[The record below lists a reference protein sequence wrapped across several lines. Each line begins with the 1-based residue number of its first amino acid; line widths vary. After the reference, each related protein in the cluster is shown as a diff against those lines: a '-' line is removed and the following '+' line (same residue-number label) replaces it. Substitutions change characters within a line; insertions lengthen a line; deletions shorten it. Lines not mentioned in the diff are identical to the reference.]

1 MPESSPIGVFDSG
14 IGGLSVLR
22 HMRALLPEEDMVY
35 IGDTAHVPYGNKSE
49 ASIKARSEQITR
61 YLIEHHQA
69 KAIVIACNTATAAAV
84 SHLRNIHSQPII
96 GMEPGVKPAVVS
108 SRTGTVGILATE
120 STLNSEKFSHLVNRF
135 GEQAQVITQH
145 CAGLVDLIEQ
155 GEAAINETRSMVD
168 AYLQPLLK
176 QGADTIVLG
185 CTHYPLIAPMIREL
199 AGEAVEII
207 ETGDAVARQLKNQ
220 LQIHQLSNSLSR
232 SGSTRFYATAYN
244 EMIHKKFDQIWR
256 QATQLEAL
264 VL

>member
-22 HMRALLPEEDMVY
+22 HIRALLPEEDLIY

-61 YLIEHHQA
+61 FLIEQHQA

-84 SHLRNIHSQPII
+84 SHLRTILSQPII
-96 GMEPGVKPAVVS
+96 GMEPGVKPAVAS

-155 GEAAINETRSMVD
+155 GAAANNETRAMVET
-168 AYLQPLLK
+168 YLQPLLR
-176 QGADTIVLG
+176 QRVDTIVLG
-185 CTHYPLIAPMIREL
+185 CTHYPLIAPIIQEL
-199 AGEAVEII
+199 AGDAVEII
-207 ETGDAVARQLKNQ
+207 ETGGAVARQLKNQ
-220 LQIHQLSNSLSR
+220 LLEHQLLNKYSR
-232 SGSTRFYATAYN
+232 SGSTCFYATSYSDV
-244 EMIHKKFDQIWR
+244 IHDKFDQIWGQSTKL
-256 QATQLEAL
+256 QALEL
-264 VL
+264 

>member
-1 MPESSPIGVFDSG
+1 MSEGSPIGVFDSG

-22 HMRALLPEEDMVY
+22 HIRALLPEEDLVY

-49 ASIKARSEQITR
+49 ASIKARSEQIAR
-61 YLIEHHQA
+61 FLIEQHQV
-69 KAIVIACNTATAAAV
+69 KAIVIACNTATAASV
-84 SHLRNIHSQPII
+84 NYLRGMHQRPII

-120 STLNSEKFSHLVNRF
+120 STLNSEKFNHLVNRF

-155 GEAAINETRSMVD
+155 GAPAINKTRAMVET
-168 AYLQPLLK
+168 YLQPLLE
-176 QGADTIVLG
+176 QRADTIVLG
-185 CTHYPLIAPMIREL
+185 CTHYPLIMPMIQEL
-199 AGEAVEII
+199 VGETVEII

-220 LQIHQLSNSLSR
+220 LQIHQLSNKPSR
-232 SGSTRFYATAYN
+232 SGSTRFYTTTYN
-244 EMIHKKFDQIWR
+244 VQIHEKFDQIWG
-256 QATQLEAL
+256 QATELESL